1 MLKLIRDVK
10 NWFVDRNLDTLDG
23 SGQLEKLKEEVQE
36 LLDADNRADE
46 IDAVGD
52 ITVVL
57 IGYCMQRGLV
67 FEDCLQAAYD
77 EIKDR
82 KGKVINGVFVK
93 EEDLHD

>member
-1 MLKLIRDVK
+1 MLNLIK
-10 NWFVDRNLDTLDG
+10 NVEKWFVDRNLDTLDG
-23 SGQLEKLKEEVQE
+23 SGQLEKLQEEVQE

-57 IGYCMQRGLV
+57 IGYCLQRGLA
-67 FEDCLQAAYD
+67 FEDCLQSAYN

-82 KGKVINGVFVK
+82 KGKVNEQGIFVK
-93 EEDLHD
+93 EK

>member
-1 MLKLIRDVK
+1 MDLDNWKKL
-10 NWFVDRNLDTLDG
+10 
-23 SGQLEKLKEEVQE
+23 QEEVQE

-57 IGYCMQRGLV
+57 IGYCLQRGLV
-67 FEDCLQAAYD
+67 FEECLQSAYN

-93 EEDLHD
+93 EADLND